1 MRVRIRRRNLQG
13 KENIRE
19 EGAEAARTGHVG
31 VHCVGHFPLPARA
44 EEGAP
49 GWSLRGFAA
58 LFSGRAW
65 HLRVPAWDRGVSGFG
80 GLLEQLGRM
89 KAKKKMEAT
98 DAACPPSPPGKW
110 ANEKHTLVVFTR
122 EFNYPVFRSRLFL
135 FGFGVA
141 FCSCFSI
148 NIQAEAF

>member
-49 GWSLRGFAA
+49 GWSLLGLAA
-58 LFSGRAW
+58 SFSGRAW

-98 DAACPPSPPGKW
+98 DAARPPAP
-110 ANEKHTLVVFTR
+110 A
-122 EFNYPVFRSRLFL
+122 SR
-135 FGFGVA
+135 GVG
-141 FCSCFSI
+141 
-148 NIQAEAF
+148 

>member
-98 DAACPPSPPGKW
+98 DAACRPRRQGSGLMR
-110 ANEKHTLVVFTR
+110 NTLLQCSHVNLIT
-122 EFNYPVFRSRLFL
+122 PFL
-135 FGFGVA
+135 GVA
-141 FCSCFSI
+141 SFCSGL
-148 NIQAEAF
+148 E

>member
-49 GWSLRGFAA
+49 GWSLRSFAA

-98 DAACPPSPPGKW
+98 DAACRPRRQGSGLMR
-110 ANEKHTLVVFTR
+110 NTLLQCSHVNLIT
-122 EFNYPVFRSRLFL
+122 PFL
-135 FGFGVA
+135 GVA
-141 FCSCFSI
+141 SFCSGL
-148 NIQAEAF
+148 E